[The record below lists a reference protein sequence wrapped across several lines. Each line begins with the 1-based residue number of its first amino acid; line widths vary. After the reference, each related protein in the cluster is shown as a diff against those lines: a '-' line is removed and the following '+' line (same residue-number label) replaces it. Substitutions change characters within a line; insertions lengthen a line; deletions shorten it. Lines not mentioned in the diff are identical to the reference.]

1 MAKYTVSMAVDGR
14 IDVEVEAENPDEARE
29 KAIEEFQTSDIDFNK
44 DMEIVD
50 TNPVNCSDDKGDI
63 VKDY

>member
-1 MAKYTVSMAVDGR
+1 MKYTVSMAVDGR
-14 IDVEVEAENPDEARE
+14 VDVEVEAENPDEARE
-29 KAIEEFQTSDIDFNK
+29 KAIEKFQTSDIDFNK

-50 TNPVNCSDDKGDI
+50 TNPVNCSDEDYNI